1 MKKVRKSVQRVKSVV
16 RILSVSDYVDW
27 EVLETQEDL
36 VNKTLP
42 RFEWNI
48 KKTVQF
54 LVDDLEYSPSEL
66 EEYDK
71 LIPVLHQLFC

>member
-27 EVLETQEDL
+27 ELLETQEDL

-48 KKTVQF
+48 KKSVQF
-54 LVDDLEYSPSEL
+54 LVDDLEYSTSEL
-66 EEYDK
+66 EECDK